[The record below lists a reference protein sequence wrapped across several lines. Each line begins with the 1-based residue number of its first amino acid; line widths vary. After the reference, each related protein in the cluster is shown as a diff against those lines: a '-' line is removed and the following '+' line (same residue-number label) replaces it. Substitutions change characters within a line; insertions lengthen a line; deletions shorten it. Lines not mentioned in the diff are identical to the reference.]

1 MTVAQDSP
9 AIVIAELEAAIM
21 DYARRGVTPP
31 RALTSAI
38 LDLHKQLEVLD
49 RHRAAHPLAYARLWS
64 PECEVCPHPDPTAPA
79 PPKGRRGWPMVREP
93 NRGGLHTCPRCGA
106 QRVATSQ
113 LGLVQDLLIADYDEA
128 FALGGNRTGKTE
140 AGAQLAVAFAQG
152 ADHPDV
158 QAWALGNGLSLAR
171 LQRGPTLTWAVSQT
185 FGMSLQ
191 IQRPKL
197 DLYLPAG
204 SKRRGWENPQGE
216 AEVRLPQGGKVICKA
231 AAQSGSAEN
240 AKNPFEGAAIGF
252 AWVDEEI
259 PSPIGYQSIRARTTD
274 KDGLVFNSMTALSG
288 WTPFLLDRL
297 KHMERGTPRPPRLF
311 VDFLHAVDNPYVSR
325 EVVLSK
331 WATAP
336 EAIKRARLRGEIVA
350 LEGAVH
356 PDFHNGPP
364 YVVPSFAPPAEWTRY
379 GVIDFGSRAPF
390 CHLWAAHDESADVL
404 HVYREHYA
412 ADMLL
417 SDHAAEI
424 WRVEGCP
431 DCMPPEIGGDV
442 WQAWR
447 VRAFRPGGT
456 GCQTCG
462 GSGCTADAVSKR
474 WADPEGKDQRGVLQ
488 SQYDLP
494 TAPAPKARPA
504 SFDALHERFA
514 IREKWGTP
522 GVVIHDVCTNLIRET
537 SRLTW
542 RKTGRGGDVDRYE
555 TDGDDHAHDCLRY
568 LCYAL
573 RRAAAPATEDEAP
586 APRS

>member
-1 MTVAQDSP
+1 MRP
-9 AIVIAELEAAIM
+9 ADIPAVLAELQRKLGT
-21 DYARRGVTPP
+21 Y
-31 RALTSAI
+31 RALGKRPPGALLEALADI
-38 LDLHKQLEVLD
+38 EFAVEALEAKQKA
-49 RHRAAHPLAYARLWS
+49 RPLAYARLWA
-64 PECEVCPHPDPTAPA
+64 PECRTCPHPDPHAPA
-79 PPKGRRGWPMVREP
+79 PPKGRRGMPMEP
-93 NRGGLHTCPRCGA
+93 TGQGMGHRCPACGIVEA
-106 QRVATSQ
+106 RTSQ
-113 LGLVQDLLIADYDEA
+113 VGVIRAMLAGDYDRA
-128 FALGGNRTGKTE
+128 FILGGSRTGKTE
-140 AGAQLAVAFAQG
+140 AGAQLAVAVASG
-152 ADHPDV
+152 SDDPDV
-158 QAWALGNGLSLAR
+158 CAWADLNGLDMSR
-171 LQRGPTLTWAVSQT
+171 IQRHPGVFWAVSQT
-185 FGMSLQ
+185 FNMSRTV
-191 IQRPKL
+191 QRAKL
-197 DLYLPAG
+197 DVYLPTG
-204 SKRRGWENPQGE
+204 SVRRSWQSDNE
-216 AEVRLPQGGKVICKA
+216 AEVKLPSGGRITCKA
-231 AAQSGSAEN
+231 FAQNTSEGN
-240 AKNPFEGAAIGF
+240 ARNPFEGARIHGAWIDEEPQSPQGF
-252 AWVDEEI
+252 A
-259 PSPIGYQSIRARTTD
+259 SITARTID
-274 KDGLVFNSMTALSG
+274 FDGLTYATMTPLSG
-288 WTPFLLDRL
+288 WTPFLTDNVGHLD
-297 KHMERGTPRPPRLF
+297 KGTPAPRRLF
-311 VDFLHAVDNPYVSR
+311 VAFVHALDNPYVSA
-325 EVVLSK
+325 EVVSDK
-331 WATAP
+331 WAGKP
-336 EAIKRARLRGEIVA
+336 EAVRRSRLRGEIVA

-364 YVVPSFAPPAEWTRY
+364 YVVPSFAPPAEWVRY

-431 DCMPPEIGGDV
+431 DCQPPEIGGDV

-522 GVVIHDVCTNLIRET
+522 GVVIHDTCPNLIRET

-573 RRAAAPATEDEAP
+573 RRAAAPASEDEAP